1 MFRVETR
8 TLDGQATA
16 VGGAGPHSVIVDRP
30 IEAGGG
36 GRGFNGGQLLH
47 LAVAGCVSNDLFR
60 EAERSGIRLSRVV
73 VTVDGDFDG
82 DPPVSTG
89 ITYEVDVEGEASTE
103 DLDAL
108 VRHVDA
114 VAEIPNSLR
123 RGTPVQL
130 RNAKVHQPFS

>member
-8 TLDGQATA
+8 TLDGQTTA

-60 EAERSGIRLSRVV
+60 EAARSGITLSRVV
-73 VTVDGDFDG
+73 VIVDGDFEG

-89 ITYEVDVEGEASTE
+89 ITYQVDVEGDASTE

-108 VRHVDA
+108 VRHVDEI
-114 VAEIPNSLR
+114 AEIPNSLR
-123 RGTPVQL
+123 RGTAVKL
-130 RNAKVHQPFS
+130 RSAKVH